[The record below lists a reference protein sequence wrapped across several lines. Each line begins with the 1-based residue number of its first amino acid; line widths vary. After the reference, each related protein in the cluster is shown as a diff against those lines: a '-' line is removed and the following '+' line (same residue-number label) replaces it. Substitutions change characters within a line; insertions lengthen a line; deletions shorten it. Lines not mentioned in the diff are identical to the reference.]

1 MSGVR
6 VWKVLLGVERQVV
19 VEGVEVEVGDD
30 GEVVLVASVR
40 PVRRQVS
47 RCGRCLRRCPGYDQ
61 GQGRRR
67 WRGLD
72 LGSVR
77 VFLQAQAVRV
87 RCGEHGV
94 VVASVPWA
102 RHDSAFTAGFEEQT
116 AWLAAHTAASTVAVL
131 MRSSWRA
138 VTGMITRVVAEARGK
153 SDRLAGVVKIAIDEK
168 AYRKGHRYLTV
179 VTDLDTGRVVWA
191 AEGRSKATVAAFF
204 TAIGP
209 DRSAGL
215 THVGCDGA
223 DWIHT
228 VVAERAPQARL
239 CLDSFHVV
247 AWASEAVDEVRRRIT
262 RELKAAGRDEDAKAL
277 KGSRWAVLKNPKK
290 LTGGQQES
298 LASIKTTNGP
308 LYRAYLIKE
317 QLREVFQAKGRRGRR
332 ILAGVIAWATPVP
345 ATRDG
350 RPGPQATPL
359 PRPDRQHPRHRSHQR
374 PGREHEHAH
383 HRPGPTR
390 LRLPQPPS
398 PHRDDRTHPRRPL
411 PTTTRPARMI
421 MKSTHGSVR
430 RASLSG
436 ATSAR

>member
-1 MSGVR
+1 
-6 VWKVLLGVERQVV
+6 
-19 VEGVEVEVGDD
+19 
-30 GEVVLVASVR
+30 
-40 PVRRQVS
+40 
-47 RCGRCLRRCPGYDQ
+47 
-61 GQGRRR
+61 
-67 WRGLD
+67 
-72 LGSVR
+72 

-102 RHDSAFTAGFEEQT
+102 RHDSAFTAGFEEQA

-138 VTGMITRVVAEARGK
+138 VTGMITRVVAKARGK

-204 TAIGP
+204 TAMGP

-228 VVAERAPQARL
+228 VVAEHAPQARL

-332 ILAGVIAWATPVP
+332 ILAGVIAWATRSRLPEMVDLARKLRRFRALIANTLDTGVTSALAENTNMHITVLARRAYGFHSP
-345 ATRDG
+345 QALIAMIELTRGGLCPPLPG
-350 RPGPQATPL
+350 RPA
-359 PRPDRQHPRHRSHQR
+359 
-374 PGREHEHAH
+374 
-383 HRPGPTR
+383 
-390 LRLPQPPS
+390 
-398 PHRDDRTHPRRPL
+398 
-411 PTTTRPARMI
+411 
-421 MKSTHGSVR
+421 
-430 RASLSG
+430 
-436 ATSAR
+436 